1 MNSSVKMMCCLQILD
16 KYMYDID
23 GNVDDIKKWTS
34 RLKTSVHEE
43 EEKNK
48 RVSLYI
54 NAVTQL
60 VCIYQDAHSV
70 LNIDNILDYIKTAQK
85 RDALVDHPDQLHDIQ
100 SEIKTIM
107 QHLKTINYTGPL
119 DDDLTGISQQIT
131 NLLRLKSELVKA
143 SELVDA
149 KHKELVKFIR
159 DRIGSDAEEHLIK
172 CESSLNAELWN
183 QLYSTLSD
191 KNKPHTSCREKIT
204 KFIDLLNKTET
215 NMEGDVVKQLDTLNV
230 KYSAV
235 LLTII
240 ETIKT
245 IHRDK
250 WNKQVLTKMEKVIS
264 GLDND
269 KLNTLKVENKSDFMN
284 VIRMVFNEC
293 YVMTNKFIY
302 KLETQS
308 LISRS

>member
-1 MNSSVKMMCCLQILD
+1 MNSSAKMMCCLQILD

-23 GNVDDIKKWTS
+23 GNVGDIKKWTS
-34 RLKTSVHEE
+34 RLKTSVHDED
-43 EEKNK
+43 EKNK
-48 RVSLYI
+48 RVCMYI
-54 NAVTQL
+54 NAVSQL

-70 LNIDNILDYIKTAQK
+70 LNVDNILDYIQTVQK
-85 RDALVDHPDQLHDIQ
+85 RATLVDHADQLNDIQ

-119 DDDLTGISQQIT
+119 DDDLIGISHQIT
-131 NLLRLKSELVKA
+131 NLLKVKSELVKA

-149 KHKELVKFIR
+149 KHKDLVKFIR
-159 DRIGSDAEEHLIK
+159 DRIGSDMEEHLIK

-183 QLYSTLSD
+183 QLYSALSD

-204 KFIDLLNKTET
+204 KFIELLNKTET
-215 NMEGDVVKQLDTLNV
+215 TMEGDMVKQLDTLNI
-230 KYSAV
+230 KYSSV

-250 WNKQVLTKMEKVIS
+250 WNKQVLTKIEKIIS

-269 KLNTLKVENKSDFMN
+269 KLKTLKVENKTEFMN

-293 YVMTNKFIY
+293 YIMTNKFIY
-302 KLETQS
+302 KLETQT
-308 LISRS
+308 LINWS